1 LGIVGNIQSFL
12 SYENSIGVFQ
22 IMDRRLFN
30 SMTKIQTEVN
40 TIKSEIREIKRGN
53 RKNSQSED
61 KILKSLELIDYEATE
76 TLNNTL
82 LEIEERQHGETLYKG
97 KGKPR
102 LRLIKNDK

>member
-1 LGIVGNIQSFL
+1 
-12 SYENSIGVFQ
+12 
-22 IMDRRLFN
+22 
-30 SMTKIQTEVN
+30 MTKIQTEVN
-40 TIKSEIREIKRGN
+40 TIKSEIKEIKRDNGI
-53 RKNSQSED
+53 NSQSED
-61 KILKSLELIDYEATE
+61 RIMKSLELIDYEATE